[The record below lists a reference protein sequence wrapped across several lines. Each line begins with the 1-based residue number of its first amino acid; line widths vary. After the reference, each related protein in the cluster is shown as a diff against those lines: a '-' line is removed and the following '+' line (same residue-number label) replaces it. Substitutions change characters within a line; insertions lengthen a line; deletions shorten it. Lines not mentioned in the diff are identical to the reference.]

1 MATSSAI
8 DTNISSLPAA
18 DQARTDVSTS
28 GSTSTITVTG
38 GPLNGLEATTSAEA
52 PNLILDGSF
61 VNSAFTGGGAFTEK
75 FTVTSGN
82 KISKSTINVG
92 DDAFKDTINFGKNAK
107 AKGVTIE
114 NFGQGDVLKYKG
126 KVYTSSDVNGNQIG
140 NISTKQ
146 IKLA

>member
-18 DQARTDVSTS
+18 DQARTDISTS

-38 GPLNGLEATTSAEA
+38 GPLSGLEATTTASA

-61 VNSAFTGGGAFTEK
+61 VNGSFTGGGAFTEK
-75 FTVTSGN
+75 FSVTSGN
-82 KISKSTINVG
+82 KISKSTFSVG
-92 DDAFKDTINFGKNAK
+92 DDAFKDTINFGKKAT

-114 NFGQGDVLKYKG
+114 GFGAGDKLKYKG
-126 KVYTSSDVNGNQIG
+126 KVYTSNDISGNRFNGL
-140 NISTKQ
+140 SAKQ